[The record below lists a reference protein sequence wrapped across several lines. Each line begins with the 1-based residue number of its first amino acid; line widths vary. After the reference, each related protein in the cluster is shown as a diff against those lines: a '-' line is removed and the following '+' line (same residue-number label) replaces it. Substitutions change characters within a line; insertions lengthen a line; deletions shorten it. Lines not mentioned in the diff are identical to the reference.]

1 MTSGRNAG
9 KQHNHKE
16 RHTMQKTIIFLHGKQ
31 STPEG
36 SGSGKAIREHFSSE
50 HNVLNPDY
58 KPMER
63 THEEI
68 EAYLKECIS
77 PHPGAL
83 IVGISLGGYWAYRMA
98 CTLPASLGLSCV
110 LLNPYFYNYPE
121 IEVPMPPANI
131 PITVVVNLDDDLI
144 NPEAVLARFSG
155 TARIMTSDKGGHR
168 FADKRPIVEAVQS
181 SLLDNNP
188 DS

>member
-1 MTSGRNAG
+1 
-9 KQHNHKE
+9 
-16 RHTMQKTIIFLHGKQ
+16 MQKTIIFLHGKQ

-50 HNVLNPDY
+50 HNVLIPDY

-63 THEEI
+63 THEEV
-68 EAYLKECIS
+68 EAYLTEFIS
-77 PHPGAL
+77 PHPEAL

-98 CTLPASLGLSCV
+98 CVLAADLGLSCV

-121 IEVPMPPANI
+121 IEVPMPPENI

-144 NPEAVLARFSG
+144 NPQEVIKRFQGS
-155 TARIMTSDKGGHR
+155 AAIKAFEKGGHR
-168 FADKRPIVEAVQS
+168 FKDKTPIVEAVNA
-181 SLLDNNP
+181 SLR
-188 DS
+188 

>member
-1 MTSGRNAG
+1 M
-9 KQHNHKE
+9 KKE
-16 RHTMQKTIIFLHGKQ
+16 IQTIIFLHGKQ

-36 SGSGKAIREHFSSE
+36 SGSGKAIREHFSKE
-50 HNVLNPDY
+50 HNVLTPDY

-98 CTLPASLGLSCV
+98 CILPASLALSCV

-121 IEVPMPPANI
+121 IEIPMPPENS

-144 NPEAVLARFSG
+144 NPQEVIKRFHG
-155 TARIMTSDKGGHR
+155 TATIRAFEKGGHR
-168 FADKRPIVEAVQS
+168 FKDKTPIVREVTAVLQKHVK
-181 SLLDNNP
+181 
-188 DS
+188 

>member
-1 MTSGRNAG
+1 MN
-9 KQHNHKE
+9 NE
-16 RHTMQKTIIFLHGKQ
+16 RQAIIFLHGKQ

-36 SGSGKAIREHFSSE
+36 SGSGKAIREHFSKE
-50 HNVLNPDY
+50 YNVLIPDY

-68 EAYLKECIS
+68 EAYLKAYIS
-77 PHPGAL
+77 PHPEAL

-98 CTLPASLGLSCV
+98 CILPTNLGLSCV

-121 IEVPMPPANI
+121 IEVPMPPADI

-144 NPEAVLARFSG
+144 HPQEVLKLFQG
-155 TARIMTSDKGGHR
+155 TATIRAFETGGHR
-168 FADKRPIVEAVQS
+168 FKDKTPIVREVAAALQRS
-181 SLLDNNP
+181 DLMDR
-188 DS
+188 

>member
-1 MTSGRNAG
+1 MTSGRNGA

-16 RHTMQKTIIFLHGKQ
+16 RHTVQKTIIFLHGKQ

-36 SGSGKAIREHFSSE
+36 SGSGKAIRAHFSSE
-50 HNVLNPDY
+50 HNVLIPDY

-63 THEEI
+63 THDEI
-68 EAYLKECIS
+68 ESFLEEYIS

-98 CTLPASLGLSCV
+98 CTLPTDLGLSCV

-144 NPEAVLARFSG
+144 NPQEVIKRFQN
-155 TARIMTSDKGGHR
+155 TATIRAFETGGHR
-168 FADKRPIVEAVQS
+168 FKDKTPIVREVAAALQS
-181 SLLDNNP
+181 FTE
-188 DS
+188 

>member
-1 MTSGRNAG
+1 MN
-9 KQHNHKE
+9 NE
-16 RHTMQKTIIFLHGKQ
+16 RQAIIFLHGKQ

-36 SGSGKAIREHFSSE
+36 SGSGKAIQEHFSKE
-50 HNVLNPDY
+50 YNVLIPDY

-68 EAYLKECIS
+68 QAYLKDYIS
-77 PHPGAL
+77 PHTEAL

-98 CTLPASLGLSCV
+98 CILPAELCLSCV

-131 PITVVVNLDDDLI
+131 PITVVVNMDDDLI
-144 NPEAVLARFSG
+144 NPQEVIKRFRS
-155 TARIMTSDKGGHR
+155 TATIRAFDKGGHR
-168 FADKRPIVEAVQS
+168 FKDKTPIVREVATALRKQVKQE
-181 SLLDNNP
+181 
-188 DS
+188 